1 MKPVKTQSASTVRG
15 QAIAL
20 MQTCATVLR
29 SRHGQSIPDPQITG
43 LAVTI
48 LDAAKAVVPNNEILA
63 SLEVEKGSWPVLL
76 SAMHA
81 VISAISA

>member
-1 MKPVKTQSASTVRG
+1 MIVQVAGAYKVVSARSQNRLDLGRILMVR
-15 QAIAL
+15 L
-20 MQTCATVLR
+20 NPRM
-29 SRHGQSIPDPQITG
+29 TG

-48 LDAAKAVVPNNEILA
+48 PDAAKALVSNNEILA

-81 VISAISA
+81 VIHAISA

>member
-1 MKPVKTQSASTVRG
+1 VAKPQNASIVRG

-20 MQTCATVLR
+20 MQTCTTVLR
-29 SRHGQSIPDPQITG
+29 SRHAQATPDPRITA

-48 LDAAKAVVPNNEILA
+48 LDAAKAVAPNNEILA

-81 VISAISA
+81 VIQATQG